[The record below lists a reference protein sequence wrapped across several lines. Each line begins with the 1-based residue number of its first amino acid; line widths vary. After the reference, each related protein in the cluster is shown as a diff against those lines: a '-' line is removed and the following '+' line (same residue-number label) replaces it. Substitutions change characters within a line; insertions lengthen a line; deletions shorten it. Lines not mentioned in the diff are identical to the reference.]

1 VEPAAALLRRAP
13 TVAGEEVAEAERRG
27 GSGSD
32 CAVLL
37 SIAMREDLEGIEGMF
52 GGCHGSD
59 RGACIYKEAEMVG
72 VRGLMGVKTFHV
84 LLTKPRSISISK
96 KRCPFQIFDD
106 DDYEKLCRMIYCL
119 ITFANPHVVEPFW
132 EIPITYSSL
141 ILEKS

>member
-1 VEPAAALLRRAP
+1 MRDSKDRGERHSRGARVEPAAALLRRAP

-72 VRGLMGVKTFHV
+72 VRGLMA
-84 LLTKPRSISISK
+84 LKPPMS
-96 KRCPFQIFDD
+96 F
-106 DDYEKLCRMIYCL
+106 
-119 ITFANPHVVEPFW
+119 
-132 EIPITYSSL
+132 
-141 ILEKS
+141 